1 MSKSIEQLILALTKE
16 HEMYR
21 DYLEIA
27 NKKKDVIIS
36 GQVKE
41 LESITNIEQRMIV
54 NMGRIDHI
62 RNSIIGN
69 FLTEQELESVGSLS
83 ELAEHLSQKDQAK
96 VLELKDKLEKI
107 INEIMNVNELNGS
120 LIKQSLDYIDFN
132 MNLMMSLETKGSTY
146 GNNADQKD
154 LKERNNVLDVKI

>member
-1 MSKSIEQLILALTKE
+1 MSKSIEQLVLALTKE

-27 NKKKDVIIS
+27 NKKKELIIS

-41 LESITNIEQRMIV
+41 LESITNIEQSMIV
-54 NMGRIDHI
+54 NMGKIDHI

-83 ELAEHLSQKDQAK
+83 ELAEHLPQKDQTRVLDLRNKMEK
-96 VLELKDKLEKI
+96 V
-107 INEIMNVNELNGS
+107 INEIKYVNELNGS

-132 MNLMMSLETKGSTY
+132 MNLMLSLETKGSTY
-146 GNNADQKD
+146 GNNADQRD